1 MLIQNSE
8 VEISAQ
14 SISVEF
20 CPFSTTLVSV
30 IVFWYFLANFFF
42 WIRNFRTCGTVLTF
56 PAFVICAAIR
66 IGVMSDIFVFQASF
80 AFFFFVCSRF
90 LFLRALFFLCSASSS
105 RAAFLSF
112 SLFRN
117 FKILGG
123 RFKSFAEDL
132 DSPIMF
138 VCCGR
143 FLTRCKGGRGISLDF
158 FFGGEMFRA
167 WKFLVGRR

>member
-1 MLIQNSE
+1 MRCAK
-8 VEISAQ
+8 SANLLR
-14 SISVEF
+14 I
-20 CPFSTTLVSV
+20 
-30 IVFWYFLANFFF
+30 FL
-42 WIRNFRTCGTVLTF
+42 RLLLLSL
-56 PAFVICAAIR
+56 P
-66 IGVMSDIFVFQASF
+66 
-80 AFFFFVCSRF
+80 
-90 LFLRALFFLCSASSS
+90 FLRALFFLCSASSS

-143 FLTRCKGGRGISLDF
+143 FPTKGGRGISLDF